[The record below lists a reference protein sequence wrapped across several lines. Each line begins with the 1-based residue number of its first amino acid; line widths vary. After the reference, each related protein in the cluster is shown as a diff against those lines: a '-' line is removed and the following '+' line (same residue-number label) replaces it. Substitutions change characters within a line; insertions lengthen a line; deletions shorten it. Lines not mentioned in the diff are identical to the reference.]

1 MIGSH
6 YAYRSNISSF
16 VDWIWRISNAKLF
29 AGSRYRGFSKV
40 ESPKRLALLARSLS
54 ERKHRQPK
62 CSNPIWGFETLS
74 LANTDCGR
82 GHGSPIVVGQQV
94 ILPTADEKNQVQSIV
109 AIDRRSGK
117 QLWSTELSR
126 EGFPKK
132 NHPKNTEATPTVA
145 SDGESL
151 YACFFHHKAIH
162 LYKLSLDGK
171 VSYQQNLGEFD
182 PKQFE
187 YGYAPSPCLY
197 KNQVIVCAE
206 YDGKSYLVSLQSRDG
221 KELWRTARPS
231 SISFSTPVVA
241 SVAGRDQLLLSGNQ
255 KVSSYDP
262 MTGKELWA
270 VDGTTFA
277 TCGTMIWEGNT
288 VFASGGFPKAET
300 IAVQADG
307 SGKILWRN
315 DQKCYEQSMI
325 VHQGYVYA
333 LTDKGVLYC
342 WQASDG
348 KEMWKQRLQGPV
360 SSSPVLV
367 DNRIY
372 WANES
377 GTMYVFEAN
386 PQKYVSLSENKIG
399 DESFASPAVCGN
411 QFFVR
416 TAVGQ
421 GPSDKSISSVTPRLN
436 PRPHR
441 IGMKSSPHVCNLT
454 SFDQF
459 VARLACRG

>member
-1 MIGSH
+1 MRIVLTSLLLLIGFGASATPS
-6 YAYRSNISSF
+6 YSQDRGIEDFPKLNRQSDWPFWRGPYRNGNTVNQNVPIQF
-16 VDWIWRISNAKLF
+16 GD
-29 AGSRYRGFSKV
+29 SK
-40 ESPKRLALLARSLS
+40 LLAW
-54 ERKHRQPK
+54 QT
-62 CSNPIWGFETLS
+62 PI
-74 LANTDCGR
+74 AGR

-421 GPSDKSISSVTPRLN
+421 GAERQEYLKCYTAP
-436 PRPHR
+436 
-441 IGMKSSPHVCNLT
+441 
-454 SFDQF
+454 
-459 VARLACRG
+459 